1 MMKEE
6 KTKGK
11 GKGKKRKRRRR
22 RKEGEEVKGGGRGE
36 GAGGGGRRG
45 REEGGG
51 GGAEGGGEMLTA
63 VSISSLHLCLSHTLS
78 LGIEGIFR
86 KMYGWGPPPCRVSPW
101 FGALLFCWWWGIQR
115 DN

>member
-1 MMKEE
+1 MTMMKEE

-11 GKGKKRKRRRR
+11 GKGKKMKRRR
-22 RKEGEEVKGGGRGE
+22 RKEGEEVEGE
-36 GAGGGGRRG
+36 GKG
-45 REEGGG
+45 EEGEG
-51 GGAEGGGEMLTA
+51 GGGEMLTA

-78 LGIEGIFR
+78 LGIERILR
-86 KMYGWGPPPCRVSPW
+86 KMYGWGPPPCRISPW